1 MHGQTGVRV
10 ELPHIASIELVQPD
24 ALLPVDDRL
33 INELLS
39 IGRPTW
45 SLHRLEILRELP
57 GIPTATRYYPDI
69 ATKVDREPTI
79 FRRVHRKAGTSRD
92 GDLRV
97 SRGSMQQSNY
107 DQN

>member
-1 MHGQTGVRV
+1 
-10 ELPHIASIELVQPD
+10 
-24 ALLPVDDRL
+24 LPVDDRL

-39 IGRPTW
+39 IGRPTG

-79 FRRVHRKAGTSRD
+79 FRRVHRQTGASRD
-92 GDLRV
+92 GGLRV
-97 SRGSMQQSNY
+97 SRSSMQQSKY
-107 DQN
+107 D